1 MNAISLARLKAMKKA
16 GEKFAVLTA
25 YDATFAR
32 LAEVAGIEVILVGD
46 SLGNVCLGYKSTVP
60 VTMADMVHHTS
71 AVARGNSNSFV
82 VADMPYMAYGSDDQ
96 AIANAALLMQAGA
109 QMVKLEG
116 GAWLAPTILKLTERG
131 VPVCGHLGLTPQ
143 SVDKLGGYK
152 VQGRDKDAAQKML
165 DDARTLEEAGADM
178 LVLEC
183 VPSALGESISNALGI
198 PVIGIGAGKNTDA
211 QVLVIYDILG
221 ISAKIPK
228 FAKNFLIETGDIAK
242 AIAAYGKEV
251 RAGSFP
257 EQIHC
262 FD

>member
-1 MNAISLARLKAMKKA
+1 MNALSLAKLKAMKNA
-16 GEKFAVLTA
+16 QEKFAVITA

-32 LAEVAGIEVILVGD
+32 LAAMAGIEVILVGD
-46 SLGNVCLGYKSTVP
+46 SLGNVCLGHSSTVP
-60 VTMADMVHHTS
+60 VTMADMVHHTA
-71 AVARGNSNSFV
+71 AVARGNTSSFIIV
-82 VADMPYMAYGSDDQ
+82 DMPYMAYGSDDQ
-96 AIANAALLMQAGA
+96 AIANAARLMQAGA
-109 QMVKLEG
+109 QMVKVEG

-131 VPVCGHLGLTPQ
+131 IPVCGHLGLTPQ

-152 VQGRDKDAAQKML
+152 VQGRDRDAAAKML
-165 DDARTLEEAGADM
+165 DDARSLEQAGADM

-183 VPSALGESISNALGI
+183 VPSALAETISNALDI

-228 FAKNFLIETGDIAK
+228 FAKNFLAESGDIAT
-242 AIAAYGKEV
+242 AIAAYGAAV

-257 EQIHC
+257 EKNHC